1 MALSYSICV
10 PNHFIFQNCESFIS
24 HTKYKIIYRYH
35 PILYNLLQSSLY
47 PFHFLSLQFL
57 QFKIYTMPSFDLVS
71 KVDLQTLDNAVNTV
85 EKEIRNRFDFKGNH
99 VVIDLNKKD
108 FKLNLESESEMKIN
122 QIIDVLI
129 SKSMKQGLAAEIYD
143 LSKEPFQSGKV
154 VKKEIPVRNG
164 IKQEDAKKIVKLIKD
179 SGLKVQA
186 AIMDDIIRITAKKID
201 DLQAVIQ
208 ASKGWDLGLAF
219 QYVNMKN

>member
-1 MALSYSICV
+1 
-10 PNHFIFQNCESFIS
+10 
-24 HTKYKIIYRYH
+24 
-35 PILYNLLQSSLY
+35 
-47 PFHFLSLQFL
+47 
-57 QFKIYTMPSFDLVS
+57 MPSFDLVS

-85 EKEIRNRFDFKGNH
+85 EKEIKNRFDFKGNH

-108 FKLNLESESEMKIN
+108 FKISLEGESEMKLN

-143 LSKEPFQSGKV
+143 LSKEPYQSGKI

-164 IKQEDAKKIVKLIKD
+164 IKQEDAKKIVRLIKD
-179 SGLKVQA
+179 SGLKVQV
-186 AIMDDIIRITAKKID
+186 AIMDDIIRITGKKID
-201 DLQAVIQ
+201 DLQQVIQ
-208 ASKGWDLGLAF
+208 ASKGWDLGLAL

>member
-1 MALSYSICV
+1 
-10 PNHFIFQNCESFIS
+10 
-24 HTKYKIIYRYH
+24 
-35 PILYNLLQSSLY
+35 
-47 PFHFLSLQFL
+47 
-57 QFKIYTMPSFDLVS
+57 MPSFDLVS
-71 KVDLQTLDNAVNTV
+71 KVDLQTLDNAINTV
-85 EKEIRNRFDFKGNH
+85 EKEIKNRFDFKGNH

-108 FKLNLESESEMKIN
+108 FKLNLEGESDMKLN

-143 LSKEPFQSGKV
+143 LGKAPFQSGKI

-186 AIMDDIIRITAKKID
+186 AIMDDIIRITGKKID
-201 DLQAVIQ
+201 DLQQVIQ
-208 ASKGWDLGLAF
+208 ASKGWDLGLAL